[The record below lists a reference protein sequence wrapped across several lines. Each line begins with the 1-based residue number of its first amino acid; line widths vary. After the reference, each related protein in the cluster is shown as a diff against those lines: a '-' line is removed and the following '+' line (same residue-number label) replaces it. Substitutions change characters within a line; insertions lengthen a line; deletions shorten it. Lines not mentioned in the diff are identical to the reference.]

1 MNCNM
6 TTSTA
11 ALGDLAPIEHPT
23 LGSKAYLDLRNLIMS
38 GRLAP
43 GDRLPLRSV
52 AQALGVSIMPVRD
65 AVSRLVAEQALVMT
79 PSRAVHV
86 PVMKPEEFQEL
97 ATIRAV
103 LEGFAAEQ
111 AALRRTPAELTQ
123 MFATERTYR
132 AECMRRP
139 TDPAKALPLNMDFH
153 FAIYRAAKLPRLLEI
168 IEALWLRVGPIF
180 IIEAR
185 SSPERL
191 EKGSAHLHHGHAL
204 AAIEAGDGAAAREA
218 IASDIRAAASYI
230 LTRTRLGGGTMGA
243 PSASAGTAQPFKST
257 ADRRRRRKPDP

>member
-1 MNCNM
+1 
-6 TTSTA
+6 
-11 ALGDLAPIEHPT
+11 LAPIERPT
-23 LGSKAYLDLRNLIMS
+23 LGNQAYLDLRSLIMS

-65 AVSRLVAEQALVMT
+65 AISRLVTEQALVMT

-111 AALRRTPAELTQ
+111 AASRRTPDELAQ
-123 MFATERTYR
+123 MVLTEKAYR

-139 TDPAKALPLNMDFH
+139 TDPGKALPLNMDFH
-153 FAIYRAAKLPRLLEI
+153 FTIYRAAKLPRLLEI

-191 EKGSAHLHHGHAL
+191 EKGSAHLHHGQAL

-218 IASDIRAAASYI
+218 IANDIRAAAAYI
-230 LTRTRLGGGTMGA
+230 LTRTRLGNGAVGNSPKAVDGA
-243 PSASAGTAQPFKST
+243 PALRSSGDHRP
-257 ADRRRRRKPDP
+257 RRRPGR